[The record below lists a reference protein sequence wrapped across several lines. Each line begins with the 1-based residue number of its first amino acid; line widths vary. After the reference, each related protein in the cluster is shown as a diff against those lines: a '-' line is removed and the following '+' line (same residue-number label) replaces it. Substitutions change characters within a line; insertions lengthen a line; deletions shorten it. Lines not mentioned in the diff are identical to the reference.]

1 MHGTEQALKA
11 VLRFLYVD
19 MHACLCLPSRDET
32 IMSQVDDTQLRSVH
46 LHSFSDA
53 SHAPYRFNNRKGVS
67 GGAVFFERSLVR
79 SLSRQQQAL
88 SLSSCEAEL
97 YGLQSVCQESVAFG
111 RLVHRLLFALHE
123 IDEPEE
129 VVIWLE
135 SDSSSALQLVRSM
148 DVPRRSRHIE
158 IRLHWLRE
166 QMREGLLKL
175 RHRSGVENPA
185 DLFTKCLSAKAFYKH
200 RYALGIV
207 VPDGLT
213 AELAELRELSVLQQ
227 VLTQGSSIAIVE
239 LCCSE
244 HSNLRKVCEVSKV
257 PYIGVVAKV
266 QSSGTLSRV
275 AVAFDS
281 GRIRHVHLGCIF
293 MHRLLVE
300 VEVRFA
306 ISIRTQSLKRIRN
319 GMRSSTRLVVTSNMQ
334 THVRLS
340 FQNEIPFGPD
350 LRQ

>member
-1 MHGTEQALKA
+1 M
-11 VLRFLYVD
+11 
-19 MHACLCLPSRDET
+19 
-32 IMSQVDDTQLRSVH
+32 
-46 LHSFSDA
+46 
-53 SHAPYRFNNRKGVS
+53 
-67 GGAVFFERSLVR
+67 VR

-185 DLFTKCLSAKAFYKH
+185 DLFTKCLSAKAFFKH

-213 AELAELRELSVLQQ
+213 AELAELRELCVLQQ

-244 HSNLRKVCEVSKV
+244 HSNLRKVCEVSNGPIHWCSCQGAEFWNIESCSCLHPTV
-257 PYIGVVAKV
+257 EELFMSALGAYSCI
-266 QSSGTLSRV
+266 
-275 AVAFDS
+275 DS
-281 GRIRHVHLGCIF
+281 LWKWKSASQF
-293 MHRLLVE
+293 
-300 VEVRFA
+300 
-306 ISIRTQSLKRIRN
+306 
-319 GMRSSTRLVVTSNMQ
+319 
-334 THVRLS
+334 
-340 FQNEIPFGPD
+340 
-350 LRQ
+350 

>member
-1 MHGTEQALKA
+1 MDKRKVGFRRWQYVKK
-11 VLRFLYVD
+11 VLRLEDWFTVFFLHF
-19 MHACLCLPSRDET
+19 MRS
-32 IMSQVDDTQLRSVH
+32 MSQKKL
-46 LHSFSDA
+46 
-53 SHAPYRFNNRKGVS
+53 
-67 GGAVFFERSLVR
+67 
-79 SLSRQQQAL
+79 
-88 SLSSCEAEL
+88 
-97 YGLQSVCQESVAFG
+97 
-111 RLVHRLLFALHE
+111 
-123 IDEPEE
+123 
-129 VVIWLE
+129 IWLE

-227 VLTQGSSIAIVE
+227 VLTQRSSIAIVE

-275 AVAFDS
+275 TVC
-281 GRIRHVHLGCIF
+281 IRQWKNSSCPPWVHIHASTPCG
-293 MHRLLVE
+293 VE
-300 VEVRFA
+300 VHFA
-306 ISIRTQSLKRIRN
+306 ISIWTQSLKRTRN
-319 GMRSSTRLVVTSNMQ
+319 GMRSSTRLVVTSNM
-334 THVRLS
+334 
-340 FQNEIPFGPD
+340 
-350 LRQ
+350 

>member
-1 MHGTEQALKA
+1 MSVLGTQQAKPMHGTEQALKA
-11 VLRFLYVD
+11 VLRFLYFD

-32 IMSQVDDTQLRSVH
+32 IMSQVDDAQLRSVH

-53 SHAPYRFNNRKGVS
+53 SHGPYRFNNRKGVS

-111 RLVHRLLFALHE
+111 RLVHRLLFAFHE

-158 IRLHWLRE
+158 IRLRWLRE
-166 QMREGLLKL
+166 HMREGLLKL

-185 DLFTKCLSAKAFYKH
+185 DLFTKCLSAKAFFKH

-213 AELAELRELSVLQQ
+213 AELAELRELCVLQQ

-244 HSNLRKVCEVSKV
+244 HSNLK
-257 PYIGVVAKV
+257 G
-266 QSSGTLSRV
+266 L
-275 AVAFDS
+275 
-281 GRIRHVHLGCIF
+281 
-293 MHRLLVE
+293 
-300 VEVRFA
+300 
-306 ISIRTQSLKRIRN
+306 
-319 GMRSSTRLVVTSNMQ
+319 
-334 THVRLS
+334 
-340 FQNEIPFGPD
+340 
-350 LRQ
+350 

>member
-1 MHGTEQALKA
+1 
-11 VLRFLYVD
+11 
-19 MHACLCLPSRDET
+19 
-32 IMSQVDDTQLRSVH
+32 MSQVDDTQLRSVH

-53 SHAPYRFNNRKGVS
+53 SHAPYCFNNRKGVS

-148 DVPRRSRHIE
+148 DVLRRSRHIE
-158 IRLHWLRE
+158 TRLHWLRE

-185 DLFTKCLSAKAFYKH
+185 NLFTKCLSAKAFYKH
-200 RYALGIV
+200 
-207 VPDGLT
+207 
-213 AELAELRELSVLQQ
+213 
-227 VLTQGSSIAIVE
+227 
-239 LCCSE
+239 
-244 HSNLRKVCEVSKV
+244 
-257 PYIGVVAKV
+257 
-266 QSSGTLSRV
+266 
-275 AVAFDS
+275 
-281 GRIRHVHLGCIF
+281 
-293 MHRLLVE
+293 
-300 VEVRFA
+300 
-306 ISIRTQSLKRIRN
+306 
-319 GMRSSTRLVVTSNMQ
+319 
-334 THVRLS
+334 
-340 FQNEIPFGPD
+340 
-350 LRQ
+350 

>member
-1 MHGTEQALKA
+1 M
-11 VLRFLYVD
+11 
-19 MHACLCLPSRDET
+19 
-32 IMSQVDDTQLRSVH
+32 
-46 LHSFSDA
+46 
-53 SHAPYRFNNRKGVS
+53 
-67 GGAVFFERSLVR
+67 VR

-97 YGLQSVCQESVAFG
+97 YGIWFAITVCQESVAFG

-227 VLTQGSSIAIVE
+227 VLTQGSPIAIVE
-239 LCCSE
+239 LC
-244 HSNLRKVCEVSKV
+244 N
-257 PYIGVVAKV
+257 
-266 QSSGTLSRV
+266 T
-275 AVAFDS
+275 
-281 GRIRHVHLGCIF
+281 
-293 MHRLLVE
+293 
-300 VEVRFA
+300 
-306 ISIRTQSLKRIRN
+306 
-319 GMRSSTRLVVTSNMQ
+319 
-334 THVRLS
+334 
-340 FQNEIPFGPD
+340 
-350 LRQ
+350 

>member
-1 MHGTEQALKA
+1 
-11 VLRFLYVD
+11 
-19 MHACLCLPSRDET
+19 
-32 IMSQVDDTQLRSVH
+32 MSQVADAQLRSVH

-135 SDSSSALQLVRSM
+135 RDSSSALQLVRSM

-185 DLFTKCLSAKAFYKH
+185 DLFTKCLSAKVK
-200 RYALGIV
+200 
-207 VPDGLT
+207 
-213 AELAELRELSVLQQ
+213 
-227 VLTQGSSIAIVE
+227 
-239 LCCSE
+239 
-244 HSNLRKVCEVSKV
+244 
-257 PYIGVVAKV
+257 
-266 QSSGTLSRV
+266 
-275 AVAFDS
+275 
-281 GRIRHVHLGCIF
+281 
-293 MHRLLVE
+293 
-300 VEVRFA
+300 
-306 ISIRTQSLKRIRN
+306 
-319 GMRSSTRLVVTSNMQ
+319 
-334 THVRLS
+334 S
-340 FQNEIPFGPD
+340 F
-350 LRQ
+350 L